1 MNDKFLQML
10 GLAQRAGVVISGT
23 MACTAALK
31 KGKGSLLVL
40 AGDTEPKAAALYR
53 QMAESKRI
61 PFLTLFSQAALGNA
75 IGKSRRALVVIADP
89 NFARRLQ
96 ELSLN
101 IGGGPTCPK
110 LESLS

>member
-1 MNDKFLQML
+1 MSDKFLQFL
-10 GLAQRAGVVISGT
+10 GLAQRAGAVVSGT
-23 MACTAALK
+23 MACTEALK
-31 KGKGSLLVL
+31 KGKVSLLVV
-40 AGDTEPKAAALYR
+40 AEDTEPKSAALYR
-53 QMAESKRI
+53 QMAESKSI
-61 PFLTLFSQAALGNA
+61 PYLTIFSQAALGHA
-75 IGKSRRALVVIADP
+75 IGKSRRALVVINDA